1 MKIKNKLYINY
12 LALLAAL
19 GVVGT
24 VAGWSAQSWRAA
36 FEEQRAAW
44 AHAQQAERLRG
55 TILRQV
61 KEILDAFVTLDPDAG
76 EEIDLIRAEVETLM
90 TDMRRWNSAPPATEG
105 IDALYGTYRA
115 ITDLGL
121 RVVADLR
128 SGRVGPAREKIEQD
142 FEQVLFPR
150 LEAQLGRLKTFYETQ
165 AARSM
170 ERALWRHRW
179 VQLLTVVAIVA
190 CIGQGLVLFRGIQRW
205 LIRPIQAIGRSTEV
219 ISTGD
224 LTHRV
229 PVQTSDELGEL
240 AAAINRMAASLQA
253 IQERLV
259 RSERWAAVGELSSY
273 VAHNI
278 RNPLASI
285 RSAAQVGL
293 EDLERGDVGSVR
305 EGFQDIIQ
313 VVDRLER
320 WTRHLLDLTRPVVLR
335 PSRGDVNSLLREVV
349 ACLRPKGAAKG
360 LRWVLDL
367 DESLPPR
374 YLDWEQTEQALI
386 ALVVNAVDASRPGG
400 TIRVASSPTPGGGVL
415 IVVQDTGVGMSEEV
429 RRRAFEPYFTTKP
442 DGVGMGLPMAKRVV
456 EAHGGTINIV
466 SQEGVGTTVTVYL
479 PGEGDDDSGPHR
491 R

>member
-1 MKIKNKLYINY
+1 MRIKTKLYINY
-12 LALLAAL
+12 MVLLAAL
-19 GVVGT
+19 GGVGA
-24 VAGWSAQSWRAA
+24 VAGWSARSWRAA
-36 FEEQRAAW
+36 IEEQRAAW
-44 AHAQQAERLRG
+44 TYARQAERLRG

-76 EEIDLIRAEVETLM
+76 EEMVLMRVEVEALM
-90 TDMRRWNSAPPATEG
+90 TDMRRWGPTPPAPGG
-105 IDALYGTYRA
+105 IDALYRTYRS

-121 RVVADLR
+121 QVVADLR
-128 SGRVGPAREKIEQD
+128 AGRVHLAREKIERD

-150 LEAQLGRLKTFYETQ
+150 LEAQLRQLQVAYEDQ
-165 AARSM
+165 AVRSM
-170 ERALWRHRW
+170 EWALRRHRW
-179 VQLLTVVAIVA
+179 VQCLTLLAVMA
-190 CIGQGLVLFRGIQRW
+190 CIGQGLVLFHGIRRW
-205 LIRPIQAIGRSTEV
+205 LVRPIHVIGRSTEV

-224 LTHRV
+224 LAHRV

-285 RSAAQVGL
+285 RSVAQVGL
-293 EDLERGDVGSVR
+293 EDLARGDLESTR
-305 EGFQDIIQ
+305 EGLRDIIQ

-335 PSRGDVNSLLREVV
+335 PSRGNVNSLIREVV
-349 ACLRPKGAAKG
+349 ALLRPKGEAKG
-360 LRWVLDL
+360 LRWVFDL
-367 DESLPPR
+367 DESLPDR
-374 YLDWEQTEQALI
+374 CLDWEQMEQALT
-386 ALVVNAVDASRPGG
+386 ALVVNAIEASRPGG
-400 TIRVASSPTPGGGVL
+400 TIRIVSAQTPEGDVRV
-415 IVVQDTGVGMSEEV
+415 VVQDTGVGMSEEV

-442 DGVGMGLPMAKRVV
+442 GGAGMGLPMAKKVV
-456 EAHGGTINIV
+456 EAHGGTITIA
-466 SQEGVGTTVTVYL
+466 SQMGVGTTVTVSL
-479 PGEGDDDSGPHR
+479 PAGGDDDSGPHR